1 MNHMRNGIARKKKHQ
16 AFPAM
21 ALGIAVALF
30 LLYPGMATAGI
41 FGETDGSGEGVP
53 YITLPD
59 FTVLAKELKPAV
71 VNISTTMVVGTG
83 MPPGYSPFEGSPFD
97 EFFGPFFE
105 GLPESFE
112 TQSLGSG
119 FIISS
124 DGFILTN
131 NHVVENATEI
141 TVTLESG
148 DTYSATV
155 IGTDSKTDLALI
167 KIEAGTNLPTVILGD
182 SDDLEVGEWVLA
194 IGNPFGLSETVT
206 AGIVSAKGRVIGSG
220 PYDDFIQTDAS
231 INPGN
236 SGGPLFNING
246 EVVGINTAIINQGQG
261 IGFAIPV
268 NMAKEL
274 LPQLETGRV
283 VRGWLGVVI
292 QEITPELAESF
303 GLPGTDGALIS
314 DIEPGSPADKAGLRK
329 GDVILKFNGVAI
341 TEMRELPAIVAM
353 TPVGERA
360 TITVYRDGSMK
371 DVIVMIGE
379 MPDESIAGTTPSTPG
394 GGPEVGDEDVGISVE
409 EVTPDISQYLGL
421 PDTDGVLVS
430 KVDSGSF
437 AERAGIL
444 RGDVILEINHTRIAS
459 LEEFEREMAKAKKM
473 GRYLF
478 LIWRN
483 GTTVFIAI
491 NT

>member
-1 MNHMRNGIARKKKHQ
+1 MNHMRNDIARTKKHRGFS
-16 AFPAM
+16 AV
-21 ALGIAVALF
+21 ALGIAVAL
-30 LLYPGMATAGI
+30 LLLAPGMATAGI

-105 GLPESFE
+105 GFPESFE

-141 TVTLESG
+141 TVTLEDG
-148 DTYSATV
+148 DTYSATI
-155 IGTDSKTDLALI
+155 IGTDPKTDLALI
-167 KIEAGTNLPTVILGD
+167 KIEAGTNLPTVTLGD
-182 SDDLEVGEWVLA
+182 SDDLEVGEWVVA

-246 EVVGINTAIINQGQG
+246 EVIGINTAIINQGQG

-274 LPQLETGRV
+274 LPQLKKGKV

-292 QEITPELAESF
+292 QEVTPELAESF
-303 GLPGTDGALIS
+303 GLPEDTGALIS
-314 DIEPGSPADKAGLRK
+314 DIEPGSPADKAGMKK
-329 GDVILKFNGVAI
+329 GDIILKFNGVDI

-353 TPVGERA
+353 TPVGDRA
-360 TITVYRDGSMK
+360 VVTVFRDGVMK
-371 DVIVMIGE
+371 DLSVVIGE
-379 MPDESIAGTTPSTPG
+379 MPDETMMGMTPSTPG
-394 GGPEVGDEDVGISVE
+394 GGPEVDDADVGISVE
-409 EVTPDISQYLGL
+409 EVTPEISQYLGL
-421 PDTDGVLVS
+421 SDTDGVLVS
-430 KVDSGSF
+430 RVEMGSF

-444 RGDVILEINHTRIAS
+444 RGDVIREINHKKITT
-459 LEEFEREMAKAKKM
+459 LDDFEREMVEAQKM

>member
-1 MNHMRNGIARKKKHQ
+1 MNERRDGISRGASSR
-16 AFPAM
+16 AISALVLAM
-21 ALGIAVALF
+21 ALVMLFVVAL
-30 LLYPGMATAGI
+30 PAQAGI
-41 FGETDGSGEGVP
+41 FGETDGTGEGVP

-83 MPPGYSPFEGSPFD
+83 IPPGYSPFEGSPFD

-105 GLPESFE
+105 GFPESYE

-119 FIISS
+119 FIISG

-141 TVTLESG
+141 TVTLEEG
-148 DTYSATV
+148 DTYTATV
-155 IGTDSKTDLALI
+155 IGTDPKTDLALI
-167 KIEAGTNLPTVILGD
+167 KIEAGKTLPSVILGD
-182 SDDLEVGEWVLA
+182 SDDLEVGEWVIA

-236 SGGPLFNING
+236 SGGPLFNIEG

-268 NMAKEL
+268 NMAKDL
-274 LPQLETGRV
+274 LPQLKKGKV

-303 GLPGTDGALIS
+303 GLPETDGALIS
-314 DIEPGSPADKAGLRK
+314 DIEPGSPADKAGLKK
-329 GDVILKFNGVAI
+329 GDVILKFNGEVI
-341 TEMRELPAIVAM
+341 TEMKDLPAIVAM
-353 TPVGERA
+353 TPVGARA
-360 TITVYRDGSMK
+360 TITVFRDGAMK
-371 DVIVMIGE
+371 DITVVIGE
-379 MPDESIAGTTPSTPG
+379 MPDETTLGSEPSTPG
-394 GGPEVGDEDVGISVE
+394 GGTETENADVGISVE
-409 EVTPDISQYLGL
+409 EVTPEISQYLGL
-421 PDTDGVLVS
+421 PDTDGVLISQVE
-430 KVDSGSF
+430 SGSF

-444 RGDVILEINHTRIAS
+444 RGDVIREINHKKITS
-459 LEEFEREMAKAKKM
+459 LADFEREMKEAQKM